1 MSYKRLIGVM
11 IPTRNRVPLLK
22 ECLDSLN
29 QKTSDTTLVELLLK
43 VDDDDAETIRFINS
57 YVSTLPL
64 KVVISP
70 RKKGYGSL
78 HEHYD
83 SLAKIS
89 EAEFLM
95 VFNDDIE
102 MVTQGWE
109 QQFLPYSGTSYILAV
124 HNERVRH
131 GVRSPIFENYNGNP
145 CIPHDLYTNLG
156 TLSHHPM
163 LDDWWVLVTRAIR
176 EQNFEL
182 ERWLDVTLWFK
193 RPDGVET
200 DLAADSTFLEGRQ
213 HINWSHRKSPEL
225 HEYINNLIAY
235 MNRSPHKFLLQK

>member
-1 MSYKRLIGVM
+1 M
-11 IPTRNRVPLLK
+11 IPTRNRVSLLK

-29 QKTSDTTLVELLLK
+29 KATSDPSLVELLVK
-43 VDDDDAETIRFINS
+43 ADDDDIETIRFLNS
-57 YVSTLPL
+57 YTSILPL
-64 KVVISP
+64 KIAISP
-70 RKKGYGSL
+70 RKNGYGSL

-102 MVTQGWE
+102 MITQGWE
-109 QQFLPYSGTSYILAV
+109 QHFLPYSGTNFILAV
-124 HNERVRH
+124 RNERVKN

-145 CIPHDLYTNLG
+145 SIPHDLYKSLG

-182 ERWLDVTLWFK
+182 ERWLDVMLWFK

-200 DLAADSTFLEGRQ
+200 DLSADTTFLEGRQ
-213 HINWSHRKSPEL
+213 HINWKHRGSPEL
-225 HEYINNLIAY
+225 NDFINNLVTH
-235 MNRSPHKFLLQK
+235 MNRYPHKFIPQR

>member
-1 MSYKRLIGVM
+1 M
-11 IPTRNRVPLLK
+11 IPTRNRVSLLK

-29 QKTSDTTLVELLLK
+29 QMTSDPSLVELLVK
-43 VDDDDAETIRFINS
+43 ADDDDVETLRFLNS
-57 YVSTLPL
+57 YTSTLPV
-64 KVVISP
+64 KIVVSP
-70 RKKGYGSL
+70 RKNGYGSL

-102 MVTQGWE
+102 MTTQGWE
-109 QQFLPYSGTSYILAV
+109 QHFLPYSGTNFILAV
-124 HNERVRH
+124 RNERVKN

-145 CIPHDLYTNLG
+145 SIPHDLYKSLG

-182 ERWLDVTLWFK
+182 ERWLDVMLWFK

-200 DLAADSTFLEGRQ
+200 DLSADTTFLEGRQ
-213 HINWSHRKSPEL
+213 HINWKHRGSPEL
-225 HEYINNLIAY
+225 NDFINNLVTH
-235 MNRSPHKFLLQK
+235 MNRYPHKFIPQR

>member
-1 MSYKRLIGVM
+1 M
-11 IPTRNRVPLLK
+11 IPTRNRVSLLK

-29 QKTSDTTLVELLLK
+29 KATSDPSLVELLVK
-43 VDDDDAETIRFINS
+43 ADDDDIETIRFLNS
-57 YVSTLPL
+57 YTSILSL
-64 KVVISP
+64 KFVVSP
-70 RKKGYGSL
+70 RKNGYGSL

-102 MVTQGWE
+102 MITQGWE
-109 QQFLPYSGTSYILAV
+109 QHFLPYSGTNFILAV
-124 HNERVRH
+124 RNERVKN

-145 CIPHDLYTNLG
+145 SIPHDLYKSLG

-200 DLAADSTFLEGRQ
+200 DLSADTTFLEGRQ
-213 HINWSHRKSPEL
+213 HINWKHRGSPEL
-225 HEYINNLIAY
+225 NDFINNLITH
-235 MNRSPHKFLLQK
+235 MNRYPHKFIPER

>member
-1 MSYKRLIGVM
+1 MSYKRLLGVM
-11 IPTRNRVPLLK
+11 IPTRNRVSLLK

-29 QKTSDTTLVELLLK
+29 KTTSDASLVELLVK
-43 VDDDDAETIRFINS
+43 ADDDDPETLQFLKS
-57 YVSTLPL
+57 YTSILPL
-64 KVVISP
+64 HIVVSP
-70 RKKGYGSL
+70 RKNGYGSL

-102 MVTQGWE
+102 MITQGWE
-109 QQFLPYSGTSYILAV
+109 QHFLPYSGTNFILAV
-124 HNERVRH
+124 RNERVKN

-145 CIPHDLYTNLG
+145 SIPHDLYKSLG

-193 RPDGVET
+193 RPDGIET
-200 DLAADSTFLEGRQ
+200 DLSADTTFLEGRQ
-213 HINWSHRKSPEL
+213 HINWKHRGSSEL
-225 HEYINNLIAY
+225 NDFINNLITH
-235 MNRSPHKFLLQK
+235 MNRYPHKFIPQR

>member
-1 MSYKRLIGVM
+1 M
-11 IPTRNRVPLLK
+11 IPTRNRVSLLK

-29 QKTSDTTLVELLLK
+29 TKTSDPSLVELLVK
-43 VDDDDAETIRFINS
+43 VDDDDSETLKFINTYS
-57 YVSTLPL
+57 STLPL
-64 KVVISP
+64 RIVTSP
-70 RKKGYGSL
+70 RKNGYGSL

-89 EAEFLM
+89 ESEFLM

-102 MVTQGWE
+102 MMTQGWE
-109 QQFLPYSGTSYILAV
+109 QRFIPYSGMNFILAV
-124 HNERVRH
+124 HNERVLN
-131 GVRSPIFENYNGNP
+131 GARSPIFENYNGNP
-145 CIPHDLYTNLG
+145 SIPHDLYKSLG

-200 DLAADSTFLEGRQ
+200 DLPPDATFLEGRQ
-213 HINWSHRKSPEL
+213 HINWKHRGSAEL
-225 HEYINNLIAY
+225 DEFINGLIAH
-235 MNRSPHKFLLQK
+235 MNRFPQKFIPQR

>member
-1 MSYKRLIGVM
+1 M
-11 IPTRNRVPLLK
+11 IPTRNRVTLLK
-22 ECLDSLN
+22 ECLDSLD
-29 QKTSDTTLVELLLK
+29 KTTSDPSLVELLVK
-43 VDDDDAETIRFINS
+43 ADDDDSETLRFLNS
-57 YVSTLPL
+57 YTSTLPV
-64 KVVISP
+64 KIVVSP
-70 RKKGYGSL
+70 RKNGYGSL

-102 MVTQGWE
+102 MTTQGWE
-109 QQFLPYSGTSYILAV
+109 QHFLPYSGTNFILAV
-124 HNERVRH
+124 RNERVKN

-145 CIPHDLYTNLG
+145 SIPHDLYKSLG

-182 ERWLDVTLWFK
+182 ERWLDVMLWFK

-200 DLAADSTFLEGRQ
+200 DLSADTTFLEGRQ
-213 HINWSHRKSPEL
+213 HINWKHRGSPEL
-225 HEYINNLIAY
+225 NDFINNLIIH
-235 MNRSPHKFLLQK
+235 MNRYPHKFIPER

>member
-1 MSYKRLIGVM
+1 M
-11 IPTRNRVPLLK
+11 IPTRNRVSLLK

-29 QKTSDTTLVELLLK
+29 TKTSDPSMVELLVK
-43 VDDDDAETIRFINS
+43 ADDDDSETLTFIKS
-57 YVSTLPL
+57 YASTLPL
-64 KVVISP
+64 KIVISP
-70 RKKGYGSL
+70 RKNGYGSL

-83 SLAKIS
+83 SLAKVS
-89 EAEFLM
+89 ESEFLM

-102 MVTQGWE
+102 MITHGWE
-109 QQFLPYSGTSYILAV
+109 QKFLPYSGTNLILAV
-124 HNERVRH
+124 RNERERN

-145 CIPHDLYTNLG
+145 SIPYELYKTLG

-200 DLAADSTFLEGRQ
+200 DLPADTTFLEGRR
-213 HINWSHRKSPEL
+213 HINWSHRGSPEL
-225 HEYINNLIAY
+225 NEYINNLVAH
-235 MNRSPHKFLLQK
+235 MNRCPHKFITQP